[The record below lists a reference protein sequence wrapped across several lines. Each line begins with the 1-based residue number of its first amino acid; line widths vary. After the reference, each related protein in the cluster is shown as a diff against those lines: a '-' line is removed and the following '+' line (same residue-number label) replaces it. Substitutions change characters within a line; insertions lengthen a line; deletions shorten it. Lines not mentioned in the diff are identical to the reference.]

1 MAKIELDKYYT
12 NVELAKYCINKT
24 FEIIGKENITE
35 IIEPSAGNG
44 SFSLQID
51 NCIAYD
57 IKPEHESIMEQD
69 YLELELEYKKGRLF
83 IGNPPFGSHSGNM
96 AKQFYKKNIKE
107 GDYIAYIL
115 PISQFNNNVELF
127 DFDLIYSENLT
138 NLKYS
143 GVDVHCCFNIY
154 KRPLNELNKK
164 PKFELKDINFNIHV
178 RGRKTQENFNNSH
191 IRICAFGSVGK
202 SCKFPNQYCKEFLI
216 DINNE
221 NLKEKIIEV
230 IKNANWK
237 KEYVMASPYSL
248 TKWQVVKYL
257 KKMIPEI
264 E

>member
-12 NVELAKYCINKT
+12 DIELAKYCINKT
-24 FEIIGKENITE
+24 FEIIGKENIVE

-57 IKPEHESIMEQD
+57 IKPEHESIKEQD
-69 YLELELEYKKGRLF
+69 YLKLELEYKKGRLF
-83 IGNPPFGSHSGNM
+83 IGNPPFGSRSGNM

-115 PISQFNNNVELF
+115 PISQLNNIVGLF

-143 GVDVHCCFNIY
+143 DADVHCCFNIY
-154 KRPLNELNKK
+154 KRPLNGLNKK
-164 PKFELKDINFNIHV
+164 PKFELKDVEIIEH
-178 RGRKTQENFNNSH
+178 RRKTQEFFNNSE
-191 IRICAFGSVGK
+191 IRICVFGNSMGK
-202 SCKFPNQYCKEFLI
+202 VCKYPNQYCKEFLI

-221 NLKEKIIEV
+221 NLKEKIIEI

-237 KEYVMASPYSL
+237 KEYFMTKTPSL
-248 TKWQVVKYL
+248 TQWQVIKYL

-264 E
+264 K